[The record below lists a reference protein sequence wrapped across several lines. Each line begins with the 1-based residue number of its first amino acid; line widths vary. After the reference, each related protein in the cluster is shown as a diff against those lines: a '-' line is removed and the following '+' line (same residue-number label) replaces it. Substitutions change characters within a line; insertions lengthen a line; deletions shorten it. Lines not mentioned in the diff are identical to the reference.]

1 MITIKI
7 KTWKDYKKDF
17 IDWVQAPRRKTC
29 KEFVDYMEDLQNQ
42 TLYKTINN
50 TCDKYNN
57 MREGQIQE
65 ITEAVEKSVAACA
78 KKTRELINDSQP
90 AKFF

>member
-17 IDWVQAPRRKTC
+17 INWVQEPRRKTC
-29 KEFVDYMEDLQNQ
+29 KEFVDYMENLQNQ

-65 ITEAVEKSVAACA
+65 ITEAVEKCVAACA
-78 KKTRELINDSQP
+78 KKNT
-90 AKFF
+90 